1 MVRGTA
7 KRFLDFPRLRAVSTV
22 ERGLA
27 VLAIAAIFAHFPL
40 AYCDAGERSGS
51 GAGHPL
57 VGGGGDAQS
66 DIGTPALAQTP
77 AVSID
82 EARKITSA
90 AESGNS
96 ASPPRTISDITAV
109 LDQEKP
115 DATRLAGEKIK
126 ADTAPPA
133 GLEGAE
139 SARFYA
145 ERGAAASAIG
155 RADQSVA
162 DFAEAVQIIRPLRS
176 DYPEK
181 YNEYI
186 NFLASAQQKFG
197 HPRIALK
204 LHEEAITFAESM
216 PNMRGAVFSHYYHL
230 TELNVRLGD
239 MTAANS
245 WLEKGEATLARVPSW
260 KGPRAQTRINLF
272 KGQVDW
278 SRATFLQGQGKF
290 AEAEPYYRRAVAEE
304 TAVIEDSK
312 HWDVQYPAGLFE
324 TGRDFVTRD
333 LALNLAQQGR
343 FVEGE
348 IEVRKALLD
357 QLHLRGRYSQE
368 TAFLIEVLGFIIAQ
382 QGRYS
387 EAERLQRVAIDTLV
401 HAGHVPNS
409 ISLNAAQRNLAD
421 VLVIEQRWTDALAQY
436 DAMEQ
441 ALSKDPQS
449 LHRLIGGDLNYANA
463 LVEGKRYDAA
473 LEVAARAVQ
482 YRTKA
487 LGEKHYNTAEAHGF
501 HALAL
506 AATGN
511 EKDALSEFGLA
522 VPILL
527 QGSRQ
532 IIEDESGGTG
542 QEVRFH
548 RILERYLGVLA
559 DQHGDAAR
567 ESFAEAFRIA
577 DAARGRA
584 VQRALTASAARSAVG
599 DPALADLVRRE
610 QDAERQVVTLN
621 ATISDIIEL
630 PSDQQD
636 SKAVEALRGQI
647 DQLRAARAT
656 IRAEI
661 EKRFPDYVNLI
672 DPKPATIAQAQ
683 AALEPGEALLATYTA
698 KERTYVWAV
707 PKEGPAAFATVA
719 LTRSELEAV
728 VGELRKS
735 LDPNASTLGEIPT
748 FNVALAYKLFA
759 LLLKPVEAG
768 WKGAKSVLV
777 VAHGALAQLP
787 LGLLVTTP
795 TSLEPERDGQTPFS
809 RYKKVPWLIRDVA
822 IDELPSVASLTALR
836 SSQTSTAGAKPFI
849 GFGDPWFNAKEA
861 AQGEAGAGGT
871 QMAALQSRGGSGKL
885 AARGVPLHLRS
896 VPKTETV
903 NSAELALLP
912 RLPETA
918 EEVRQV
924 AIALKADPKSDVILG
939 ARANEHIVRTMKLD
953 DRRVVMFA
961 THGLIP
967 GDLDGLT
974 EPALALSSPEVAGSG
989 GDGLLTTSK
998 ILDLKLNAEW
1008 VVLSACNTAAGNG
1021 AGAEAVSGL
1030 GLAFFYA
1037 GTRAVL
1043 VSNWPVET
1051 TSARALTTAL
1061 FHHEAESPGISR
1073 AEALRQSMLELIDS
1087 PGFADPSQE
1096 RPLFSYAHPIF
1107 WAPFSLV
1114 GDGGRGR
1121 GA

>member
-7 KRFLDFPRLRAVSTV
+7 MRFLDFRKAYALSSVRYGLGA
-22 ERGLA
+22 LA
-27 VLAIAAIFAHFPL
+27 VAAIIVQVAL
-40 AYCDAGERSGS
+40 ATSQAGEKNRTEAVQPSGGGPAAS
-51 GAGHPL
+51 GADPSAP
-57 VGGGGDAQS
+57 AQ
-66 DIGTPALAQTP
+66 AP

-90 AESGNS
+90 AENGTS
-96 ASPPRTISDITAV
+96 APPPRTISDITAV

-115 DATRLAGEKIK
+115 DATRLAAEKIK
-126 ADTAPPA
+126 ADTTPPA
-133 GLEGAE
+133 GLSGAE
-139 SARFYA
+139 AAQFYA
-145 ERGAAASAIG
+145 ERGSGASAIG

-162 DFAEAVQIIRPLRS
+162 DFGEAVQIIRPIR
-176 DYPEK
+176 DTYPDK
-181 YNEYI
+181 YNEYV
-186 NFLASAQQKFG
+186 NFLASAEQKFG
-197 HPRIALK
+197 HLRVALK
-204 LHEEAITFAESM
+204 LHEEAASFAEST
-216 PNMRGAVFSHYYHL
+216 PSLRGAVFSHYYHL
-230 TELNVRLGD
+230 TDLNVRLGD
-239 MTAANS
+239 MNAAKS
-245 WLEKGEATLARVPSW
+245 WLDKGEAALARVPSW
-260 KGPRAQTRINLF
+260 KGPRAQARINLF
-272 KGQVDW
+272 KALVDW
-278 SRATFLQGQGKF
+278 SRAIFLQGQGKF
-290 AEAEPYYRRAVAEE
+290 AEAEPFYRRAVAEE
-304 TAVIEDSK
+304 TALVEDAK
-312 HWDVQYPAGLFE
+312 HWDVQFPAGYFE
-324 TGRDFVTRD
+324 TGRDFVIRD

-343 FVEGE
+343 LVEGE

-357 QLHLRGRYSQE
+357 QLHIRGRYSQE
-368 TAFLIEVLGFIIAQ
+368 TAFLIEALGFIIAQ
-382 QGRYS
+382 QGRYP
-387 EAERLQRVAIDTLV
+387 EAEKLQRVAIDTLV
-401 HAGHVPNS
+401 RAGHEPS
-409 ISLNAAQRNLAD
+409 SLSLNAARRNLAD
-421 VLVIEQRWTDALAQY
+421 VLVIEQRWADALAQY
-436 DAMEQ
+436 DAIEQ
-441 ALSKDPQS
+441 ALSKDPQ
-449 LHRLIGGDLNYANA
+449 LQRRLIGGDLNYAYA

-473 LEVAARAVQ
+473 LEIAQHAVQ

-487 LGEKHYNTAEAHGF
+487 LGDKHYNTGEAHGF

-506 AATGN
+506 AATGKGN
-511 EKDALSEFGLA
+511 EALPEFASA
-522 VPILL
+522 VAILL

-532 IIEDESGGTG
+532 VIEDESGGTG
-542 QEVRFH
+542 QEIRFH
-548 RILERYLGVLA
+548 RILEGYLDVLA
-559 DQHGDAAR
+559 NQNGENAR
-567 ESFAEAFRIA
+567 DSYAEAFRIA

-610 QDAERQVVTLN
+610 QDAQRQIVTLN
-621 ATISDIIEL
+621 GTISDIIEM

-636 SKAVEALRGQI
+636 PKAVESLRGQI

-656 IRAEI
+656 IRTEI

-683 AALEPGEALLATYTA
+683 ATLEPDEALLATYTA

-707 PKEGPAAFATVA
+707 RKDGPAAFAAVA
-719 LTRSELEAV
+719 LTRNELEAV

-735 LDPNASTLGEIPT
+735 LDPNASTLGEIPP
-748 FNVALAYKLFA
+748 FNVALAYKLFT

-768 WKGAKSVLV
+768 WKGAKSILV

-795 TSLEPERDGQTPFS
+795 TSLEPEGEGQTPFF

-822 IDELPSVASLTALR
+822 IDALPSVASLTALR
-836 SSQTSTAGAKPFI
+836 SSQASKAAPKPFI

-871 QMAALQSRGGSGKL
+871 QMAALQSRGGAGKL
-885 AARGVPLHLRS
+885 VTRGVPLHLRS

-903 NSAELALLP
+903 NKAELGLLP

-924 AIALKADPKSDVILG
+924 AIALKADPRADVILG
-939 ARANEHIVRTMKLD
+939 LRANEHMVRTMKLD
-953 DRRVVMFA
+953 DRRVIMFA
-961 THGLIP
+961 THGLVP
-967 GDLDGLT
+967 GDLDGLM
-974 EPALALSSPEVAGSG
+974 EPALALSSPEVAGVS

-1021 AGAEAVSGL
+1021 AGADAVSGL

-1051 TSARALTTAL
+1051 NSAQALTTAL
-1061 FHHEAESPGISR
+1061 FRHEVDPAGLSR
-1073 AEALRQSMLELIDS
+1073 AQALRQSMLELIDG
-1087 PGFADPSQE
+1087 PGFVDSSQDH
-1096 RPLFSYAHPIF
+1096 PLFSYAHPIF

-1121 GA
+1121 GG